1 MGMSLPEDT
10 GPEGSD
16 GLVLKDMALHSV
28 VRDMITRRQVF
39 FPQYGVLPGTYG
51 QPMANG
57 FPETFWGTMTM
68 ALELGLEEY
77 SQGVMENWLKYYVR
91 NNGTTMY
98 NHIGMTAHGRELTV
112 FAQFYRYTGDSK
124 GLLLK

>member
-1 MGMSLPEDT
+1 MRALP
-10 GPEGSD
+10 
-16 GLVLKDMALHSV
+16 
-28 VRDMITRRQVF
+28 ITWF
-39 FPQYGVLPGTYG
+39 VLPGNYG

-124 GLLLK
+124 GLLLKYIDRLDISLYIAVPR